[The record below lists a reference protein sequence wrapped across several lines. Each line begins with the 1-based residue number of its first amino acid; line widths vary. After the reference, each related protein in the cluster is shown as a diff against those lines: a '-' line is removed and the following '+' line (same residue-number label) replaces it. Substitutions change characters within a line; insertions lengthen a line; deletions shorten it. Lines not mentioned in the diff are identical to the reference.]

1 MTKNLN
7 KEEKELLHSFNQ
19 GEWERVS
26 NHEEELEKFREA
38 AKNSLKKD
46 KRINIRIS
54 GRDLTEIKRK
64 AVNEGIPY
72 QTLISSV
79 LHKYVNGTLAE

>member
-1 MTKNLN
+1 MV

-26 NHEEELEKFREA
+26 NHKEELEKYQKVAENA
-38 AKNSLKKD
+38 LKKD

-54 GRDLTEIKRK
+54 GRDLTEIR
-64 AVNEGIPY
+64 
-72 QTLISSV
+72 SF
-79 LHKYVNGTLAE
+79 